1 MNMENLLLT
10 ESAIFYLRITRK
22 WANFIAIVMFVM
34 IGLMVLAG
42 IFMGFAL
49 SAVSSMAVN
58 SPMPL
63 PAGFFTFFYLLM
75 AAVYFFPALYL
86 YRFAQHLGIALT
98 VSSSEELAQSFLFLK
113 RHYHFIGVLII
124 VGLIITGLAFLFA
137 ILAGI
142 FGVMGT
148 QAWQ

>member
-1 MNMENLLLT
+1 MLT
-10 ESAIFYLRITRK
+10 ESAIFYLGITRK
-22 WANFIAIVMFVM
+22 WANFLAIVMFVM
-34 IGLMVLAG
+34 IGLMALAG

-49 SAVSSMAVN
+49 SAANSMAAN

-98 VSSSEELAQSFLFLK
+98 TGSSEELSQSFLFLK
-113 RHYHFIGVLII
+113 RHYHFIGILLII
-124 VGLIITGLAFLFA
+124 GLIFMGLAFLFA
-137 ILAGI
+137 IVAGI
-142 FGVMGT
+142 SGFMGT
-148 QAWQ
+148 